1 MTLCECTEDVLEGF
15 RQDMDRL
22 QVFLELERN
31 EGHDLELLLKSSDAS
46 VTMELHTRRFL
57 TGVT

>member
-1 MTLCECTEDVLEGF
+1 
-15 RQDMDRL
+15 MDRL

-46 VTMELHTRRFL
+46 VNVELHTPRYV
-57 TGVT
+57 TGAT